1 MPMTKLLRKLARP
14 LLAAASFVVLQG
26 NGAGSTIEVNL
37 TNLRNERGVVHL
49 CLTRSR
55 QFFPDCA
62 KDPAAA
68 KATVRA
74 SVHEVRLPAAE
85 PGTYAL
91 AVIHDENQNGR
102 LDKVLGIPKE
112 GFGFSRNPEIGFGP
126 PSFDQVRFAAG
137 AAPATQVVRLR
148 YLL

>member
-1 MPMTKLLRKLARP
+1 MMRLAQALARP
-14 LLAAASFVVLQG
+14 LLVAGSLIVLLG
-26 NGAGSTIEVNL
+26 NGAGSTLEVNL

-49 CLTRSR
+49 CLTRSPDY
-55 QFFPDCA
+55 FPDCA

-74 SVHEVRLPAAE
+74 SVHEVRLPAAA
-85 PGTYAL
+85 PGTFAL
-91 AVIHDENQNGR
+91 AVIHDENGNGR

-126 PSFDQVRFAAG
+126 PSFDEVRFAAG
-137 AAPATQVVRLR
+137 AAPSTQVVRLR